1 MQTILETCD
10 SKYILL
16 QEIGYGGTSSVYKGY
31 SINDDSHKI
40 LAIKIFKEHHRKYF
54 EKEISINN
62 ILPPKHFLSV
72 INYGSGFIY
81 KGNEYSLNLTE
92 SSNINNCS
100 SLLKCKVLYK
110 IEELAENG
118 ELFNYIYEY
127 KKGFPEHISAKIFLK
142 ILKNVKIMHENNV
155 IHGDIKPENIL
166 LDKDFNVKLIDF
178 GFSSIITEK
187 NHGNINSTE
196 GSETYSAP
204 ERRRANSEGY
214 DGVKSDIFSL
224 GVLLFVITVGRFPFN
239 MSGYSDKKYRLII
252 TKKFDKY
259 WAIYEKFNLSEE
271 FKDLINH
278 LICFEPEERLN
289 IDKILEHSWI
299 QKHSCSKDLNINEKK
314 SNEDVMN
321 ELKIRKEY
329 IEKKTN

>member
-40 LAIKIFKEHHRKYF
+40 LAIKIFKEQHRKYF
-54 EKEISINN
+54 EKEVSINN
-62 ILPPKHFLSV
+62 ILPQKHFLSV
-72 INYGSGFIY
+72 INYGSGYIY
-81 KGNEYSLNLTE
+81 KANDYSLNLTK

-100 SLLKCKVLYK
+100 SLLKSKVLYK
-110 IEELAENG
+110 IEEFAENG

-166 LDKDFNVKLIDF
+166 IDKDFNIKLIDF

-187 NHGNINSTE
+187 NHGIINSTE

-204 ERRRANSEGY
+204 ERRRTNLEGY

-239 MSGYSDKKYRLII
+239 LSGYSDKKYRLII

-289 IDKILEHSWI
+289 INKILEHSWI
-299 QKHSCSKDLNINEKK
+299 QKYSYSNDLNINEKK

-329 IEKKTN
+329 IEKKAN